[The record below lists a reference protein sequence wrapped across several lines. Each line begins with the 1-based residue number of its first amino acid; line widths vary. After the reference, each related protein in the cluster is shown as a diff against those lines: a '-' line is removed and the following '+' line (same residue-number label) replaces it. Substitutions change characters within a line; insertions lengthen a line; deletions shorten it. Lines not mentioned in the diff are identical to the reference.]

1 MDNKKIIILVL
12 GTLVFLSSCQSI
24 KDGLEGKKKSSDE
37 FLVEKKNPLVLPP
50 DFEKLPVPRNK
61 KTDTQVEVNEV
72 QKLFEDN
79 KIVEK
84 ESSKNTETENS
95 IEKMIFEKIENN

>member
-37 FLVEKKNPLVLPP
+37 FLVEKK
-50 DFEKLPVPRNK
+50 
-61 KTDTQVEVNEV
+61 TH
-72 QKLFEDN
+72 
-79 KIVEK
+79 
-84 ESSKNTETENS
+84 
-95 IEKMIFEKIENN
+95 